1 MKIEVSVG
9 EAIDKFSILELK
21 MKKIGDENKKVEIK
35 KEIEK
40 LSECILYKN
49 EYSFLYNLL
58 TYVNESIWDMT
69 NEIKNKTI
77 EDPHFA
83 FISNQIFEFNQKRFR
98 IKNWFNLLIDSLLK
112 EQKSYSSTYCKIVIE
127 NEETIYNKIAEIH
140 FLSLEYDYIYFE
152 TPYFDVI
159 QRIFTI
165 PTFLYEVDISN
176 NIQPIF
182 LEQYVIEDSIRH
194 IFELPP
200 IKYLMGGLFG
210 DFIQTLSVINE
221 KFYTTGRKGIIYLSD
236 RGDNFTGGVENTY
249 EDTHLIIT
257 KQNYIHSYVIYDNQ
271 EYDIDLTS
279 WRNELD
285 TILSINPEI
294 NWFDIFKSNYNINW
308 GKHKWLTIQKEDCF
322 KDIVFIN
329 TTNYRWPVSTNFKLL
344 YETYSNNLVFIGYV
358 NQYLYF
364 TKATGINVQFL
375 ECNTFDK
382 LCTAISSC
390 KLFMGS
396 LSGPLSL
403 AHACHKD
410 RIIGLNNDNNDRQL
424 NSNLDKEWKNVRYTV

>member
-1 MKIEVSVG
+1 MKVEVSVG

-77 EDPHFA
+77 EDPQFA

-152 TPYFDVI
+152 TPYLDVI

-176 NIQPIF
+176 NTQPIF

-194 IFELPP
+194 IFELP
-200 IKYLMGGLFG
+200 M
-210 DFIQTLSVINE
+210 E
-221 KFYTTGRKGIIYLSD
+221 
-236 RGDNFTGGVENTY
+236 
-249 EDTHLIIT
+249 
-257 KQNYIHSYVIYDNQ
+257 
-271 EYDIDLTS
+271 
-279 WRNELD
+279 
-285 TILSINPEI
+285 
-294 NWFDIFKSNYNINW
+294 
-308 GKHKWLTIQKEDCF
+308 
-322 KDIVFIN
+322 
-329 TTNYRWPVSTNFKLL
+329 
-344 YETYSNNLVFIGYV
+344 
-358 NQYLYF
+358 
-364 TKATGINVQFL
+364 
-375 ECNTFDK
+375 EC
-382 LCTAISSC
+382 
-390 KLFMGS
+390 
-396 LSGPLSL
+396 
-403 AHACHKD
+403 
-410 RIIGLNNDNNDRQL
+410 
-424 NSNLDKEWKNVRYTV
+424 

>member
-1 MKIEVSVG
+1 MKLEVSVG
-9 EAIDKFSILELK
+9 EAIDKYSILELK
-21 MKKIGDENKKVEIK
+21 LKKIGDENKNIEIE
-35 KEIEK
+35 KEIET
-40 LSECILYKN
+40 LSECIMYKN

-69 NEIKNKTI
+69 NEIKRKTI
-77 EDPHFA
+77 EDPEFA
-83 FISNQIFEFNQKRFR
+83 IISNQIFEFNQKRFR
-98 IKNWFNLLIDSLLK
+98 IKNWFNLLTYSQLK

-140 FLSLEYDYIYFE
+140 YLSLEYDFIWFE
-152 TPYFDVI
+152 TPYLDVI

-165 PTFLYEVDISN
+165 PTFLYETNEILNHVS
-176 NIQPIF
+176 IQ
-182 LEQYVIEDSIRH
+182 LEEYVIKDSIRP

-200 IKYLMGGLFG
+200 IKYIMGGLFG

-221 KFYTTGRKGIIYLSD
+221 NFYITGRKGIIYLSD
-236 RGDNFTGGVENTY
+236 RCDNFTRGVENTY
-249 EDTHLIIT
+249 QDTHLIIT
-257 KQNYIHSYVIYDNQ
+257 KQNYIHSYLIYDNE

-285 TILSINPEI
+285 IFLSINPEI
-294 NWFDIFKSNYNINW
+294 NWFDIFKHNYNINW
-308 GKHKWLTIQKEDCF
+308 GKHRWLTIEKEDCF
-322 KDIVFIN
+322 KDVVFIN
-329 TTNYRWPVSTNFKLL
+329 TTNYRWPVSINFKLL
-344 YETYSNNLVFIGYV
+344 YETYGNNLVFIGYV

-364 TKATGINVQFL
+364 TKTTGINVQFL

-382 LCTAISSC
+382 LCSAISSC
-390 KLFMGS
+390 KLFIGS

-410 RIIGLNNDNNDRQL
+410 RIIGLNDDNNDRQL
-424 NSNLDKEWKNVRYTV
+424 NTNLDKEWKNVRYNV